1 MRSSCPISQ
10 TLEILGDR
18 WTLLVIRDLMFFGKS
33 QYKEFLSSPEKI
45 STNILADRLKRLEQS
60 GIITKTSYQDNP
72 PRYAYHLTQKGQDL
86 RPLIREVTTWGLEY
100 IENTQIPL
108 EARGKKTPVS
118 EVPD

>member
-18 WTLLVIRDLMFFGKS
+18 WTLLIIRDLMHFGKS
-33 QYKEFLSSPEKI
+33 QYKELLSSPEKI

-60 GIITKTSYQDNP
+60 GIVEKKSYQDNP
-72 PRYAYHLTQKGQDL
+72 PRYAYRLTPKGQAL

-100 IENTQIPL
+100 IEGTKIPL
-108 EARGKKTPVS
+108 DALNKETS
-118 EVPD
+118 ENETSG